1 MKNDNLNTFNFPKCK
16 SKLQNDLNL
25 AICNIYDINDK
36 NIYLNLVC
44 FKLFLFKAEL
54 KVKSFFYLC
63 FLPCA
68 YILLNEIYS

>member
-36 NIYLNLVC
+36 NIYLNLVY

-54 KVKSFFYLC
+54 KGKSFFYLC